1 MAELELELEKGY
13 SKDPVKPVTLSD
25 GTVVKMEI
33 IRDVDKKS
41 MSGLAM
47 KDEKEVAQFRV
58 NPDSNRLF
66 LQVMPLDGV
75 TQDVVAEIMETF
87 TKGVQLLYK
96 D

>member
-1 MAELELELEKGY
+1 MELEKGY

>member
-13 SKDPVKPVTLSD
+13 SNDPVKPVTLSD
-25 GTVVKMEI
+25 GTVVKMNL

-41 MSGLAM
+41 MSGLAV

-66 LQVMPLDGV
+66 LQVQPLDGV
-75 TQDVVAEIMETF
+75 SQEVVAEILNVF
-87 TKGVQLLYK
+87 LKGVQLLYK

>member
-1 MAELELELEKGY
+1 MADYELELEKGY

-41 MSGLAM
+41 ISGLAV

-66 LQVMPLDGV
+66 LQVMPLDSVSGS
-75 TQDVVAEIMETF
+75 VVAEIMEAF
-87 TKGVQLLYK
+87 TKGVNLLYK